1 MKGAFEPMSLA
12 PQRATFIVPPAP
24 AGSSAAPKPTRE
36 STPFVIVPTAF
47 DDREALEPHWLPTI
61 DAATD

>member
-1 MKGAFEPMSLA
+1 MSLA

-24 AGSSAAPKPTRE
+24 SGPSAAPKPARD
-36 STPFVIVPTAF
+36 STPFVIVPTAL
-47 DDREALEPHWLPTI
+47 DEREALEPHWLPAI

>member
-1 MKGAFEPMSLA
+1 MSPS

-24 AGSSAAPKPTRE
+24 ASTTSAPKPVRE
-36 STPFVIVPTAF
+36 ATPFVIVPTALGAEER
-47 DDREALEPHWLPTI
+47 DTLEPHWLPTI